1 MVIRDPVQQREK
13 TLPENMPH
21 ENVQQIDTKLL
32 ALIHTLPKVELH
44 RHLEGAVRLTTLIDI
59 AHEHGIEMPDDD
71 PETLRPFVQMM
82 PGEQRTS
89 QHFLSKFTMLRQF
102 YRSNDVVA
110 RIAREA
116 VEDAAADN
124 IHYMELRFTP
134 MALCNVTKSPLED
147 IVALVAETTCAA
159 AATCGI
165 QVRLIASMNR
175 HESVEIGERVMRAA
189 IANMNKGVV
198 ALDLAGDEANFSA
211 LPFRDLFRQAREAG
225 LGITIHAGEWNGVSS
240 VWDAI
245 GNMNA
250 KRIGHGIRALE
261 DIAIINVLVE
271 REIVLEVCPS
281 SNYLSGIVDSLDN
294 HPLILLTDHEVLTT
308 LNTDDPSVCNVT
320 LSEEIAL
327 AMTHMKLSLEDIKK
341 YTLRAARAAFLPNA
355 ERDALV
361 RHFQAALARY

>member
-1 MVIRDPVQQREK
+1 MVIRDPILQREEP
-13 TLPENMPH
+13 LPNPLPSQ
-21 ENVQQIDTKLL
+21 NGQRTDYKLL
-32 ALIHTLPKVELH
+32 ALIRTLPKIELH
-44 RHLEGAVRLTTLIDI
+44 RHLEGSVRLQTLVDI
-59 AHEHGIEMPDDD
+59 ALEYGIEMPEYD
-71 PETLRPFVQMM
+71 PEILRPFVQMM
-82 PGEQRTS
+82 PGEKRTS
-89 QHFLSKFTMLRQF
+89 QHFLSKFSMLRQF

-147 IVALVAETTCAA
+147 IVALVAETVCETAKA
-159 AATCGI
+159 CGI
-165 QVRLIASMNR
+165 QVKLIASMNR
-175 HESVEIGERVMRAA
+175 HESVEIGEKVMRAA
-189 IANMNKGVV
+189 IANMHKGVV

-211 LPFRDLFRQAREAG
+211 LPFRSLFQQAREAG
-225 LGITIHAGEWNGVSS
+225 LGITIHAGEWNGANS

-261 DIAIINVLVE
+261 DIAMINVLVE

-294 HPLILLTDHEVLTT
+294 HPLILLTDHDVLTT
-308 LNTDDPSVCNVT
+308 INTDDPSVCNVT

-327 AMTHMKLSLEDIKK
+327 TMTHIGLTLEDIKK

-361 RHFQAALARY
+361 RQFQAALARF